1 MTRRRV
7 LAWAAA
13 LLLMAGHA
21 PVMGQTGNVMRLVI
35 AFPPGG
41 PVDFVARVLA
51 DGLTKEL
58 GQTVIVENKPG
69 ANGAISAQFVTK
81 SQPDGMTLWFTSVGA
96 AAINPSLYENLPY
109 DMQRDFLPVS
119 GVVDN
124 VEVLVVN
131 QANPANS
138 TAELVAASKQKKD
151 PTPIGSSGIGSV
163 PHLAMELLVDSTKA
177 NLLHVP
183 YKGAA
188 PAITAVMSG
197 EVGGFFGD
205 IPGLIGHIKGGRLK
219 PIGIAAPKRHPLL
232 PDVRTLD
239 EQGIRGVESSN
250 WYALFAPARTPA
262 AKIESLNAAVRRAL
276 AQDAIRSRLTSSGA
290 DPAPSSPDELAAL
303 LKADTAKWGKLIR
316 DKKIKGE

>member
-1 MTRRRV
+1 MMKKW
-7 LAWAAA
+7 LA
-13 LLLMAGHA
+13 LLTVLLLAAVA
-21 PVMGQTGNVMRLVI
+21 PASAQTGNVVRLVI

-41 PVDFVARVLA
+41 PVDFVARILA
-51 DGLTKEL
+51 EGLTKEL
-58 GQTVIVENKPG
+58 GQSVIVENKPG

-81 SQPDGMTLWFTSVGA
+81 SAPDGMTLWFTSVGA
-96 AAINPSLYENLPY
+96 AAINPSLYESLPY
-109 DMQRDFLPVS
+109 DMLRDFLPVS

-131 QANPANS
+131 QNNPAGS
-138 TAELVAASKQKKD
+138 TSDLVAASKQKKE

-232 PDVRTLD
+232 PEVRTLD

-250 WYALFAPARTPA
+250 WYALFAPAKTPA
-262 AKIESLNAAVRRAL
+262 AKIEALNAAVRRAL
-276 AQDAIRSRLTSSGA
+276 AQDAIRTRLTASGA

-303 LKADTAKWGKLIR
+303 LKNDTARWGRLIR

>member
-1 MTRRRV
+1 MMKKW
-7 LAWAAA
+7 LA
-13 LLLMAGHA
+13 LLTVLLLAAVA
-21 PVMGQTGNVMRLVI
+21 PASAQTGNVVRLVI

-41 PVDFVARVLA
+41 PVDFVARILA
-51 DGLTKEL
+51 EGLTKEL
-58 GQTVIVENKPG
+58 GQSVIVDNKPG

-81 SQPDGMTLWFTSVGA
+81 SAPDGMTLWFTSVGA
-96 AAINPSLYENLPY
+96 AAINPSLYESLPY

-131 QANPANS
+131 QNNPAGS
-138 TAELVAASKQKKD
+138 TSDLVAASKQKKE

-232 PDVRTLD
+232 PEVRTLD

-250 WYALFAPARTPA
+250 WYALFAPAKTPA
-262 AKIESLNAAVRRAL
+262 AKIEALNAAVRRAL
-276 AQDAIRSRLTSSGA
+276 AQDAIRTRLTASGA

-303 LKADTAKWGKLIR
+303 LKNDTARWGRLIR